1 MLFTG
6 DSIWGGSLARL
17 GLSSW
22 MRAQITWIEDTE
34 ETLGR
39 VEENHLQKNNPPPKK
54 KSPKGA
60 GERGISGKTQAD
72 QYRQKLEDVFSGQE
86 PIAKFSG
93 DVNSKALPVFKS
105 ARDAGGCQD
114 DIKQKKRKKRW
125 KGGGIVE
132 RSHMT
137 DAMVM
142 FSILLISFQIDP
154 RPKNKDF

>member
-1 MLFTG
+1 MQTEYTEKLKK
-6 DSIWGGSLARL
+6 RL
-17 GLSSW
+17 L
-22 MRAQITWIEDTE
+22 E
-34 ETLGR
+34 ELRRIICRKTT
-39 VEENHLQKNNPPPKK
+39 KK

-60 GERGISGKTQAD
+60 GERGISGKTQED

-86 PIAKFSG
+86 PIAKISG
-93 DVNSKALPVFKS
+93 DVNSEALPVFKS
-105 ARDAGGCQD
+105 AHDGRGYQD
-114 DIKQKKRKKRW
+114 DIKQTKKKKKRW

-137 DAMVM
+137 DTMVM